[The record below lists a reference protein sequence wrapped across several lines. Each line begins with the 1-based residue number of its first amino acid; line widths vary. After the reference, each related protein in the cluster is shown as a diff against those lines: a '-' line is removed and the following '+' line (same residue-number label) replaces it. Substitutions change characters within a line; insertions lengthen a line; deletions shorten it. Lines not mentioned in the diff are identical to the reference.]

1 MLEWELEWI
10 LTFVLVA
17 DWLENMCWEKPFI
30 MEYSDSVDE
39 LNVNLFPIQY
49 YAIIEGFL
57 IRATLV
63 EF

>member
-1 MLEWELEWI
+1 
-10 LTFVLVA
+10 
-17 DWLENMCWEKPFI
+17 

-57 IRATLV
+57 IRVTLSEFSRIWQKGCARWDRGRIIRIEVDLVV
-63 EF
+63 E